1 MKCAAFAL
9 AFCLIALEAQ
19 ATQADT
25 KDQKQTGRLS
35 ITFSGAEIGLSLA
48 VPRQDVLGF
57 DGHAETDDDRARVA
71 GAMSDLSN
79 PLDLFAM
86 PAEAGCST
94 ISANVALSNEGFA
107 LHDAT
112 ESEAPAP
119 DATEPPEVLADY
131 VIVCQSMDALNTIEF
146 VYFDCFKNAQELAVE
161 VVLPESTKTLE
172 VTRATPLLD
181 VTGLR

>member
-1 MKCAAFAL
+1 MKCAVFAL
-9 AFCLIALEAQ
+9 ALCTIALEAQ

-25 KDQKQTGRLS
+25 GEENQPGRLS

-48 VPRQDVLGF
+48 VPRRDVLGF

-79 PLDLFAM
+79 PLDLFVM
-86 PAEAGCST
+86 PVEAGCMT
-94 ISANVALSNEGFA
+94 VSANVALSNEGFA
-107 LHDAT
+107 LHDETGAET
-112 ESEAPAP
+112 HAS
-119 DATEPPEVLADY
+119 DAAEPSEVLADY
-131 VIVCQSMDALNTIEF
+131 VIVCQSIDALTTIEF
-146 VYFDCFKNAQELAVE
+146 IYFDCFENAQELAVE
-161 VVLPESTKTLE
+161 VVMPETKKSLD